1 MLHARDS
8 ITTSLL
14 QESHKYRKDIQES
27 PEHNGSEGHTLFHAG
42 LKLIRSQTLGC
53 YREGRRHLIFF
64 FLLQEKQ
71 KVGKEPMYQGPQ
83 EIIQVPVRATG
94 AWGSETMREM
104 QFF

>member
-8 ITTSLL
+8 ITTVLL
-14 QESHKYRKDIQES
+14 QESPKYRKDIQES
-27 PEHNGSEGHTLFHAG
+27 PEHNGSEGHTLFLAG

-53 YREGRRHLIFF
+53 YREEHRHLIFF

-71 KVGKEPMYQGPQ
+71 NVGKEPMYQGSQ
-83 EIIQVPVRATG
+83 EIIQVPVRAAGT
-94 AWGSETMREM
+94 WGSETMREM